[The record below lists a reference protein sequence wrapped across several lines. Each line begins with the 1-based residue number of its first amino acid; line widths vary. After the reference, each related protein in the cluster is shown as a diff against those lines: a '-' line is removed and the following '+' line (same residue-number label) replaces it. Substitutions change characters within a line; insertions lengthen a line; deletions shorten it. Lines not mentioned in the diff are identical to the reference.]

1 MNLHNFTLTHPK
13 LNIYIHMNVNE
24 SLHFAQNV
32 DKVQFFIYTYME
44 GISTTI
50 YMPKANQLH

>member
-1 MNLHNFTLTHPK
+1 MWMK
-13 LNIYIHMNVNE
+13 
-24 SLHFAQNV
+24 SLHFHKNV

-50 YMPKANQLH
+50 YMPNTALPKTNQLH